1 MSRYSIVF
9 IQIFTIWLLSAVT
22 IDAGA
27 TTKPSTG
34 ELSEDSLIMKALL
47 ADESGDVNSSR
58 ELYSKLYKMTANKAY
73 LLQEARDALLTNSH
87 TKDSIFN
94 LLDWITKNPTDRD
107 LDLYMMLVAL
117 YIQEGSM
124 DDAQSVADEYVL
136 PYGTSDDRIAIAAL
150 KVDWGKPK
158 EALEIV
164 KGEYTKSHDEN
175 ILLKMVDILDVL
187 AVVSLDDANLSS
199 EYTQEAKEYL
209 NEYIQQKQDA
219 SVGVYFKLIELY
231 AKEKKLDKVLE
242 LYKQLYKLNPQKYFL
257 QKIIEV
263 SLYLRDIDGVV
274 SFLESTDD
282 NRDILFT
289 FYKEQGRLAKA
300 IEVAKQLYKTTQN
313 PKWLAEQ
320 GMLKYES
327 AKKNHTEIPKAL
339 ESMQRLLE
347 RAIKLG
353 VDDSLYLNYYGY
365 TLIEHDLD
373 IDRGIDLV
381 RKALSKSPNNTYY
394 LDSLAWGLYKKGKCK
409 KAYNFMKIIVSKEGL
424 KEKEIA
430 THWDAIKHCKEK
442 IGE

>member
-1 MSRYSIVF
+1 MH
-9 IQIFTIWLLSAVT
+9 
-22 IDAGA
+22 
-27 TTKPSTG
+27 
-34 ELSEDSLIMKALL
+34 
-47 ADESGDVNSSR
+47 
-58 ELYSKLYKMTANKAY
+58 
-73 LLQEARDALLTNSH
+73 LLTNSH

-136 PYGTSDDRIAIAAL
+136 PYGTSDDRIAIASL

-209 NEYIQQKQDA
+209 NEYIQYKQDA

-320 GMLKYES
+320 GMLEYES